1 MHFVTLEV
9 KQGMAPRQEAS
20 RGLTTQLLRGFEHR
34 ILMSSLDPVLHH
46 SDSPREKLPGK
57 SPPLR
62 TLSQS
67 TVLRQKDENS
77 PRERTPSSSSAAKNL
92 RKSMGSASLLHRTT
106 STASSDSSPNG
117 VGFELTRMR
126 NDLRSQGKE
135 LDAEREESRT
145 LRSKLNAKEQAL
157 TKISAEN
164 TAMSDRLLRCEADL
178 STRAKE
184 LRTAHLDR
192 QRAVSAKNDAE
203 MQADK
208 LQAKM
213 AAMPKGPKF
222 SEQVASLE
230 SEVRSLRQSNAKLTE
245 DNKAAAAMIRNK
257 DRELDAAAVRVE
269 EAEQVMIMNREL
281 ENRVRD
287 QLRRL
292 EEAAAERATLQAVVR
307 QRDAQIQS
315 MTDEVARANA
325 QEATMA
331 QSLASANTL
340 LKDRGDELSR
350 QERELKVTRDELIR
364 TGAVA
369 QRVAASETRG
379 GNKDEGVVPVAMH
392 LEEVKHLQGEL
403 ERVTLKLR
411 QADKSAAANQQ
422 IMDKLHKQ
430 LDAKKQERPAANSS
444 MRRSFCG
451 SPLSIPAVD
460 RSPSGMAS
468 PRLSSP
474 GSGTV
479 KPMTPLSHQLQ
490 IEKLSKELAS
500 KDAELASL
508 RNEHSR
514 QEPRLIALRDANRRL
529 ERQISQLSQNA

>member
-1 MHFVTLEV
+1 MLEAELA
-9 KQGMAPRQEAS
+9 KPSLPKGTQLRLRLGPAMAPS
-20 RGLTTQLLRGFEHR
+20 
-34 ILMSSLDPVLHH
+34 DPVLHR
-46 SDSPREKLPGK
+46 SESPRSLGPDSM
-57 SPPLR
+57 SPTPSRGPSHSILQP
-62 TLSQS
+62 T
-67 TVLRQKDENS
+67 DENS
-77 PRERTPSSSSAAKNL
+77 PRARTTSTSSASKNL
-92 RKSMGSASLLHRTT
+92 RKSMGSVSLLHRTA
-106 STASSDSSPNG
+106 STASSAQDTSPSG

-126 NDLRSQGKE
+126 NDLRLQGKE

-178 STRAKE
+178 ATRVKE
-184 LRTAHLDR
+184 LRTAGMDR
-192 QRAVSAKNDAE
+192 QRAISAKNDAE

-222 SEQVASLE
+222 SEQVAALE
-230 SEVRSLRQSNAKLTE
+230 SEVRSLRQNNAKLAE
-245 DNKAAAAMIRNK
+245 DNKAAATMIRNK
-257 DRELDAAAVRVE
+257 DRELDAAALRVE
-269 EAEQVMIMNREL
+269 EAERVMIMNGEL

-287 QLRRL
+287 QLRQL
-292 EEAAAERATLQAVVR
+292 EEAAAARATLQSVLR
-307 QRDAQIQS
+307 QKDSQIQS

-340 LKDRGDELSR
+340 LKDRGDELSK

-422 IMDKLHKQ
+422 IMDKLHRQ
-430 LDAKKQERPAANSS
+430 LDAKKAERPSGNSS
-444 MRRSFCG
+444 LRRSFCG
-451 SPLSIPAVD
+451 SPLSIPQSES
-460 RSPSGMAS
+460 RSPTGTAS
-468 PRLSSP
+468 PRMSS
-474 GSGTV
+474 SGGALTR
-479 KPMTPLSHQLQ
+479 PMTPMRQELQ
-490 IEKLSKELAS
+490 IEKLSKELAA
-500 KDAELASL
+500 KDAELTAM
-508 RNEHSR
+508 RNEHTR

-529 ERQISQLSQNA
+529 ERQLAQVSQST